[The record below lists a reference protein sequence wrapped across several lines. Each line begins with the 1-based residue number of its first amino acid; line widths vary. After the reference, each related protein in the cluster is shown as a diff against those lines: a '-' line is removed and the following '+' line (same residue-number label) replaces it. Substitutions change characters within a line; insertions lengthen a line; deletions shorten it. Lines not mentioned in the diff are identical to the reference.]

1 MKKLRKYVQ
10 DERGL
15 TLIEL
20 LATIVIGAIVIG
32 LATSVFVSAA
42 KQNKTTYEH
51 NALRQEANLI
61 ITKLRQIH
69 QEPDSKEEPYSY
81 SYSLCYESNEKI
93 YLDTTLT
100 NSLGNENYRFKN
112 VEFINAIETADSYKT
127 IDSTNDC
134 INSVDIY
141 SPLLVKFTLVNDQGQ
156 EFNMNTAIARI
167 TPLDEVIREWQE
179 NEEELPGEIP
189 NPGEPPIEEV
199 VFEEIEDDN
208 FTLYE
213 SISNFQHCPW
223 ENSNKSYKSNGSLHF
238 PPNNGK
244 NCRDADSF
252 QKNLYLNGLVIS
264 SGDSLSIME
273 SFYNNGG
280 TELQGNST
288 LNVLFNARLS
298 GKVDFK
304 SGASLIVG
312 NRLQAS
318 KTTLESKSDIYVG
331 DSAKFTNDLTL
342 KSNTELYVENNLF
355 AQNITLDNG
364 AKIIV
369 GNSANFE
376 EPITMNN
383 GSICVEENVSFGFK
397 PEPVVVYAE
406 SCANPA
412 QNKITVVNKP

>member
-1 MKKLRKYVQ
+1 MKKLKKYVQ
-10 DERGL
+10 NERGL

-69 QEPDSKEEPYSY
+69 QEPDSNEEPY

-100 NSLGNENYRFKN
+100 NSLGNENYKFKN
-112 VEFINAIETADSYKT
+112 VEFINAIDTPDSYKT

-134 INSVDIY
+134 LNNVDIY

-156 EFNMNTAIARI
+156 EFDMNTAIARI
-167 TPLDEVIREWQE
+167 TPLDEVIREWEE
-179 NEEELPGEIP
+179 NEEELPGEVP

-199 VFEEIEDDN
+199 VFEEVANDN
-208 FTLYE
+208 FNNYVH
-213 SISNFQHCPW
+213 IDKPQHCPW
-223 ENSNKSYKSNGSLHF
+223 KDYSRSFKLNGSLNF
-238 PPNNGK
+238 KPNEGK
-244 NCRDADSF
+244 NCKNADTFLKS
-252 QKNLYLNGLVIS
+252 LYLNGLVVS
-264 SGDSLSIME
+264 SSDSLNIMN
-273 SFYNNGG
+273 SFFNDGH
-280 TELQGNST
+280 THLEGNST
-288 LNVLFNARLS
+288 LNVSANARLS
-298 GKVDFK
+298 GDVSVK
-304 SGASLIVG
+304 SGSSLIIG

-318 KTTLESKSDIYVG
+318 KTTLDSNSDIYVG
-331 DSAKFTNDLTL
+331 DSAMFTSDLIL

-355 AQNITLDNG
+355 AQKITLANG

-369 GNSANFE
+369 GNAGIFE
-376 EPITMNN
+376 KPITMNN
-383 GSICVEENVSFGFK
+383 GSICVEGKVSFSFE
-397 PEPVVVYAE
+397 PEPVVVYAD
-406 SCANPA
+406 SCTNPA
-412 QNKITVVNKP
+412 LNKITVVNKP

>member
-1 MKKLRKYVQ
+1 MRKYVQ

>member
-1 MKKLRKYVQ
+1 MYVQ
-10 DERGL
+10 NERGL

-42 KQNKTTYEH
+42 KQNKMTYEH

-69 QEPDSKEEPYSY
+69 QEPDSNEEPY

-100 NSLGNENYRFKN
+100 NSLGNENYKFKN

-156 EFNMNTAIARI
+156 EFDMNTAIARI
-167 TPLDEVIREWQE
+167 TPLDEVIREWEE
-179 NEEELPGEIP
+179 NEEELPDEVP
-189 NPGEPPIEEV
+189 NPVEPRIEEV
-199 VFEEIEDDN
+199 VFEEIPNDN
-208 FTLYE
+208 FNQY
-213 SISNFQHCPW
+213 IYIDKPQHCPW

-238 PPNNGK
+238 PPNNGN
-244 NCRDADSF
+244 NCRNAGSF

-264 SGDSLSIME
+264 PGDSLSIME
-273 SFYNNGG
+273 SFFNDGG

-288 LNVLFNARLS
+288 LNVLFNARLL
-298 GKVDFK
+298 GNVDIK

-318 KTTLESKSDIYVG
+318 KTTLESTSDIYVG
-331 DSAKFTNDLTL
+331 DSAKFTNDLKL

-369 GNSANFE
+369 GSAAIFE
-376 EPITMNN
+376 KPITMNN
-383 GSICVEENVSFGFK
+383 GSICVEEKVSFGFK
-397 PEPVVVYAE
+397 PEPVVVYAD